1 MLAVV
6 IDVVL
11 VHGSGLLRE
20 ALHERLDQEPDL
32 GVSSAVA
39 RGCDVPSSLTR
50 GGDVVIC
57 EAALFEPGDG
67 QRWLAEGVGVVL
79 VAEPT
84 DEQQIVPAVVS
95 GVRGWTSK
103 DDPYESLLQAVRCV
117 ARGGTQIPE
126 QLLTLLLAE
135 LTVARR
141 GPLGGHKITPLT
153 DRERQVLRA
162 LADGRTR
169 AEVAIALHVSTNTV
183 RTHVRRILAKLEVHS
198 ALSAVAVG
206 RRLGVLDPPQ

>member
-1 MLAVV
+1 MLAGV
-6 IDVVL
+6 IDVIL

-20 ALHERLDQEPDL
+20 ALQERLDQEPDL
-32 GVSSAVA
+32 GVASAFA
-39 RGCDVPSSLTR
+39 RGCDVPVPLTR

-57 EAALFEPGDG
+57 EAAVFEPGDG
-67 QRWLAEGVGVVL
+67 QRWSAEGAGVVL

-95 GVRGWTSK
+95 GVRGWASK
-103 DDPYESLLQAVRCV
+103 NDPYESLVQAVRCV
-117 ARGGTQIPE
+117 ARGGTQIPAE
-126 QLLTLLLAE
+126 LLTLLLAE

-153 DRERQVLRA
+153 ARERQVLSA
-162 LADGRTR
+162 LSEGRTR
-169 AEVAIALHVSTNTV
+169 AEVAVALHVSTNTV

-198 ALSAVAVG
+198 ALTAVAVG
-206 RRLGVLDPPQ
+206 RRLGVLEPPQ